1 MTFNALSPD
10 IAKTLKLPRERAPTF
25 RHAET
30 PGYRRNIHAAMRATA
45 EAEGFSPGEAFAIA
59 SATLIRTA
67 DAAMGHA
74 AEAAARVFS
83 NMLKGIEPLP
93 TVIRPDGSAPSARW
107 IEIEALP
114 RWAGKTYDATRA
126 A

>member
-1 MTFNALSPD
+1 MTFNALAPD
-10 IAKTLKLPRERAPTF
+10 IAPTVRAPREPRPVY

-45 EAEGFSPGEAFAIA
+45 EVEGFSPGESFAIA
-59 SATLIRTA
+59 TACAVRTI
-67 DAAMGHA
+67 DAAPGYA

-83 NMLKGIEPLP
+83 NMLKGNEPLP
-93 TVIRPDGSAPSARW
+93 VIVRPDGSGPSARW
-107 IEIEALP
+107 AEIEALP